1 MYNFIFENAQQI
13 LNKIHSA
20 NDYSKKIPFQMGD
33 YRLKL
38 LGEGSFGIVFK
49 VIFKNTTFIAKI
61 MKKEDDEPQK
71 IVKLVKKIDSVK
83 DDKVQKLLD
92 KYLTKILAV
101 NVANN
106 PQVIIFEYLDGSD
119 LSDYLKSKDEIS
131 EQEFYFI
138 ITKIIMSVILL
149 HNRLRIAHRDL
160 KPQNIFY
167 NSKTGRLKLIDFGF
181 SCFLND
187 SSCFN
192 RYQGTS
198 NFIHPRM
205 NNKKLKNLKGGSM
218 RGLRTKRG
226 NMSSNKLNRIKSNR
240 NNALL
245 RKFPKPRSQDVFSII
260 IIIFNVYRYI
270 DMELND
276 EDLIL
281 EDFIKKFFSPSRYA
295 KNRVI
300 KLSSR
305 LDKKRLFFQNLVTID
320 ETKIT
325 NNLISEMIKFIKK
338 YWNMTEN
345 NFIFG
350 RKDYSKEVL
359 NSLLEL
365 SISKLSKK
373 NISLFSKEKKI
384 IGN

>member
-1 MYNFIFENAQQI
+1 
-13 LNKIHSA
+13 
-20 NDYSKKIPFQMGD
+20 
-33 YRLKL
+33 
-38 LGEGSFGIVFK
+38 
-49 VIFKNTTFIAKI
+49 
-61 MKKEDDEPQK
+61 
-71 IVKLVKKIDSVK
+71 
-83 DDKVQKLLD
+83 
-92 KYLTKILAV
+92 
-101 NVANN
+101 
-106 PQVIIFEYLDGSD
+106 
-119 LSDYLKSKDEIS
+119 
-131 EQEFYFI
+131 
-138 ITKIIMSVILL
+138 MSVILL

-218 RGLRTKRG
+218 RGLRTKRW
-226 NMSSNKLNRIKSNR
+226 NMSSNKINRIKSNR